1 MDNLSKR
8 ELEDL
13 QVKKEAEYRAAMH
26 DLSVVEIEDN
36 KLDRQII
43 ELRRQILDLQIKRK
57 ELADKI
63 NKGKYL
69 LRTIN
74 SEKSDIK
81 TLIYQR
87 LAGE

>member
-1 MDNLSKR
+1 MEHMSKR

-13 QVKKEAEYRAAMH
+13 QVKKEAEYREGMKA
-26 DLSVVEIEDN
+26 LSVVEIEDHQ
-36 KLDRQII
+36 LDKQII

-57 ELADKI
+57 ELADAITKA
-63 NKGKYL
+63 KYN
-69 LRTIN
+69 LRLISSTLR
-74 SEKSDIK
+74 DVK